1 MPSGDTA
8 PRVNQFVDGSDFN
21 DAPLPWAAGQAASAA
36 LSVFDEHALGDA
48 GGSSDI
54 RGEVFGDCKPEHPLR
69 NAGARRG
76 CETSAGGLFNRRR
89 DCYITRRGS
98 FPRFPFSP
106 V

>member
-1 MPSGDTA
+1 MPSGDTV
-8 PRVNQFVDGSDFN
+8 PRVNHLVDGSHFN
-21 DAPLPWAAGQAASAA
+21 DAPLPWRLAAGAAP
-36 LSVFDEHALGDA
+36 SVFDEHPRGDA
-48 GGSSDI
+48 AGSSDI
-54 RGEVFGDCKPEHPLR
+54 RGATFGDRKPRAPLR